1 MQETDKA
8 YLAGLLD
15 GEGCIRIASAYH
27 TNVKKRVSPSV
38 LLSTKKRNYWVQVLL
53 GNSDVNVLK
62 DIQEQW
68 GGNLSLRSSMRRGKP
83 FGNMTWNK
91 QKAVELLRHL
101 KPYLRIK
108 AIECQ
113 VALEFVSLLNP
124 PEHRG
129 RRLTDEDLAI
139 REAYKQKL
147 SALKPCN
154 QPQTIPNM

>member
-27 TNVKKRVSPSV
+27 TNVKKRVSPLA
-38 LLSTKKRNYWVQVLL
+38 LLSTQKRNYWMQVLL

-68 GGNLSLRSSMRRGKP
+68 GGNLSLRSSTRRGKP
-83 FGNMTWNK
+83 FGNITWNK

-129 RRLTDEDLAI
+129 QRLSDKDLEI
-139 REAYKQKL
+139 REYYKQKL
-147 SALKPCN
+147 SALKPCHAPKVMVN
-154 QPQTIPNM
+154 